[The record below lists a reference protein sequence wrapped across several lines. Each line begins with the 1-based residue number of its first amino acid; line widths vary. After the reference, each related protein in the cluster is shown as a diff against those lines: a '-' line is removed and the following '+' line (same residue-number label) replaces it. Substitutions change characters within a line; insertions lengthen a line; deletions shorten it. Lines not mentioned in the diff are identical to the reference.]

1 MHLHSTAILGPDKAS
16 AGKTRL
22 DKLGGLSF
30 AGFRLED
37 DGTLLR
43 GETPVHLPPK
53 ELAALRLLLANAGRV
68 VTPLELR
75 QALWGDVHVTAD
87 SVPKCVSSLRARL
100 EPEECIQTVYKRG
113 YRFTAEVRVL
123 DPAHGAALPRL
134 AILPF
139 TGGYGVPDHLGAVIA
154 EETMA
159 RLSGSRPA
167 TVAVL
172 AQDSAFTL
180 ARRGLTALETGQALK
195 ADLVL
200 AGTLRA
206 LPMHYRLRVEM
217 IRVQDG
223 TQIWVEDL
231 LVERNQTAG
240 LETELVYRLAFRLGA
255 GPFKESG
262 LPRESMI
269 ASEVRNPVSATP
281 QSEEAYSISAVA
293 EPEDENDLPLREA
306 YEIFQRAHHEWQTL
320 ERHRMQDG
328 LQHLLRATE
337 LDPTLIEARVDLV
350 NLCVAQSL
358 YGYMSPKVAADI
370 VHRSASES
378 LTSGP
383 ARRGNNSGPPTTGL
397 GRRGGSSAPELALR
411 AEAVLPALGWV
422 QFHVERNLPS
432 ALLNF
437 SLSAHLPHDQWIT
450 RARAL
455 FALSRGRFAEAIDI
469 LRAAIQLDPYS
480 ACLQARLAWAL
491 HLASD
496 AGASANDSVDQI
508 RKTLQQFPEN
518 GAANLY
524 GAVILAY
531 NGEAVRATELAERL
545 AQRLPYFDLAT
556 EVDAYALA
564 CAGRGDEART
574 ILERLQ
580 WLGRE
585 RFLLKAFTPAVY
597 VALGEPDTALA
608 ELHTSND
615 IRCPWFFQT
624 LADPR
629 LKPLHARPEFLAMQA
644 ILTGMEA
651 EAAQDPESGEFD
663 DS

>member
-1 MHLHSTAILGPDKAS
+1 MSPGEMGSEITSPDRTTLGKPC
-16 AGKTRL
+16 
-22 DKLGGLSF
+22 LSF
-30 AGFRLED
+30 ASFRLQD

-53 ELAALRLLLANAGRV
+53 ELAALRLLLANPGRI

-75 QALWGDVHVTAD
+75 QVLWGDVHVTAD

-113 YRFTAEVRVL
+113 YRFIAGVRAQGSG
-123 DPAHGAALPRL
+123 PRGALPRL

-139 TGGYGVPDHLGAVIA
+139 TGGFGVPDHLGAVVA

-167 TVAVL
+167 SVSVL
-172 AQDSAFTL
+172 AQDSVFTL
-180 ARRGLTALETGQALK
+180 ARRGLTALETGETLH
-195 ADLVL
+195 ADFVL

-223 TQIWVEDL
+223 TQVWVEDL
-231 LVERNQTAG
+231 LVERSRIAG
-240 LETELVYRLAFRLGA
+240 LEAELADRLAFRISSGA
-255 GPFKESG
+255 PRDNRLS
-262 LPRESMI
+262 RESTT
-269 ASEVRNPVSATP
+269 ASHAQTQSAGSL
-281 QSEEAYSISAVA
+281 QNEGLSISAVA
-293 EPEDENDLPLREA
+293 QPEDGNSLPQRDA

-320 ERHRMQDG
+320 ERHSMQDG
-328 LQHLLRATE
+328 LQHLLRAVE
-337 LDPTLIEARVDLV
+337 LDPYLIEARVDLV
-350 NLCVAQSL
+350 NLCLAQSI
-358 YGYMSPKVAADI
+358 YGYMSPMVAADI
-370 VHRSASES
+370 VRRSAD
-378 LTSGP
+378 SGKLG
-383 ARRGNNSGPPTTGL
+383 AGP
-397 GRRGGSSAPELALR
+397 GRQGDQPGAIRP
-411 AEAVLPALGWV
+411 EAVLPALGWI
-422 QFHVERNLPS
+422 QFHADRNLPA
-432 ALLNF
+432 ALHAY
-437 SLSAHLPHDQWIT
+437 SSSAHLPHDQWVT
-450 RARAL
+450 RARVI
-455 FALSRGRFAEAIDI
+455 FALSRGRFSQAIDL

-491 HLASD
+491 HLAGSDSTAD
-496 AGASANDSVDQI
+496 AGASVDQI
-508 RKTLQQFPEN
+508 RKTLQQFPED

-524 GAVILAY
+524 GAIILAY
-531 NGEAVRATELAERL
+531 NGEAAQATELAKLL

-564 CAGRGDEART
+564 CAGRADEART

-585 RFLLKAFTPAVY
+585 RFLLRAFMPAAY
-597 VALGEPDTALA
+597 VALGDFDAAIA
-608 ELHTSND
+608 ELHASNQ

-629 LKPLHARPEFLAMQA
+629 LKPLHGNPEFLALQQ
-644 ILTGMEA
+644 ILAGMEA
-651 EAAQDPESGEFD
+651 EAGQDSDSSEFVL
-663 DS
+663 